1 MAFASATY
9 DYGHDLA
16 CTSDLTANMAE
27 TDGLTTLA
35 QALYRRLIT
44 PRGGLI
50 DDPNYGFDCTSLLDE
65 SVTQRTL
72 AILAS
77 QIDAELVK
85 DERVGSSKTTG
96 QYTPGPGNAGRYVA
110 STLVTTADGPFRL
123 VLSISSVSVEILSVQ
138 R

>member
-1 MAFASATY
+1 MAT

-27 TDGLTTLA
+27 VDGLTTLV

-50 DDPNYGFDCTSLLDE
+50 DDPNYGFDCASLLDE
-65 SVTQRTL
+65 GVTQRTL
-72 AILAS
+72 ALLAA

-96 QYTPGPGNAGRYVA
+96 QFTPGPGNAGRYVA
-110 STLVTTADGPFRL
+110 STLVTTATGPFRL
-123 VLSISSVSVEILSVQ
+123 VLSISNVSVEILAVQ

>member
-1 MAFASATY
+1 MAYPTTPQ

-16 CTSDLTANMAE
+16 CTSDLTAAMVE
-27 TDGLTTLA
+27 VDGLTTLA

-50 DDPNYGFDCTSLLDE
+50 DDPNYGFDCTSMIDQGM
-65 SVTQRTL
+65 TARQL
-72 AILAS
+72 ALIAS

-85 DERVGSSKTTG
+85 DERVASSRTTG
-96 QYTPGPGNAGRYVA
+96 RFTAGAGNAGTYTA
-110 STLVTTADGPFRL
+110 STLVTTADGPFTL
-123 VLSISSVSVEILSVQ
+123 VLSIDAVSVSILSIS